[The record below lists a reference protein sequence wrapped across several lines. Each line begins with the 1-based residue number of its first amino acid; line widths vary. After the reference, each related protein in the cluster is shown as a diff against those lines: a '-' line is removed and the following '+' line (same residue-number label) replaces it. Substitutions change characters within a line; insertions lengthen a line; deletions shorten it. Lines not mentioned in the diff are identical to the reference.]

1 MLHTTLTAPD
11 REVVETRL
19 AELWERTGDPA
30 LRQLSAGEPP
40 RPGARIDREQDRSD
54 WTSTCLMECF
64 KNTGDQAVFALLF
77 ELNRASFHQAI
88 QSRLRRAYHHI
99 DIQDVLQEVFL
110 NIHRYPHRFQSDR
123 ADAFRNWG
131 HRIVRN
137 TLLKFL
143 KGETRLA
150 QFQNLDEEQL
160 QPEDTK
166 TRAPDRAAIEA
177 ESAVVVDRAY
187 LLYLQLYLLHY
198 NRLSPKERR
207 ALALVEVDGVSYKDA
222 AQDLGIRLENL
233 KMVIFRG
240 RRKIFR
246 GLETSLGQLAEAG
259 AAAGAEAAR
268 GVGPAA
274 AATRDVVQDSSHN

>member
-11 REVVETRL
+11 REVVQTRL

-30 LRQLSAGEPP
+30 LRRLSVGEPP
-40 RPGARIDREQDRSD
+40 RPDARIDREQDRSD
-54 WTSTCLMECF
+54 WISTCLMECF
-64 KNTGDQAVFALLF
+64 KNTGDQAAFALLF

-160 QPEDTK
+160 QPEDTRA
-166 TRAPDRAAIEA
+166 RAPDRAAMEA
-177 ESAVVVDRAY
+177 ESAVVVDHAY
-187 LLYLQLYLLHY
+187 LLYLQLYLVHY
-198 NRLSPKERR
+198 NRLSAKERR
-207 ALALVEVDGVSYKDA
+207 ALALVEIDGVSYKDA
-222 AQDLGIRLENL
+222 AQELGIRLENL

-246 GLETSLGQLAEAG
+246 GLEASLEQL
-259 AAAGAEAAR
+259 AAAGTRGSSRGLAA
-268 GVGPAA
+268 PDPSP
-274 AATRDVVQDSSHN
+274 TETSLN